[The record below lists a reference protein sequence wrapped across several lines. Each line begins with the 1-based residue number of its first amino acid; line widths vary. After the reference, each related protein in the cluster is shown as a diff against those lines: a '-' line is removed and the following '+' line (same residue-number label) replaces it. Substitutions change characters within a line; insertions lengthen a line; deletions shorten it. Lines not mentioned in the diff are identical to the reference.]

1 VRGPLFVPCLALA
14 LLVVLAGCIE
24 ERKSPWGDYAVNES
38 GWLSLDCPVCTAE
51 ETSYSREEGF
61 TFTRVVFHTSE
72 GDVYAFAALPD
83 APVAGFVLAPGAGV
97 KKEGHRDRAVAF
109 ARSNYAFM
117 VLDMRGNGGETGG
130 YPLDLARDYQRYLD
144 HEWPEYYL
152 SICDIRCAGTYLR
165 EKARVPVYAMG
176 ESNGGRYAAIAA
188 ALDPAFAGFIG
199 VSTSGFR
206 RAGDSYAGD
215 ARRFLLSVDPE
226 ACAGG
231 MAPRTSWVL
240 HSPGDPVIP
249 FADGQ
254 AFYRAL
260 PEPKSFFPFNG
271 THGLNEEADARILG
285 ECAQIYGPAG

>member
-1 VRGPLFVPCLALA
+1 VRSPLLAPCLVLA
-14 LLVVLAGCIE
+14 LLLVLPGCLE
-24 ERKSPWGDYAVNES
+24 EREMPRGDYAVNES

-51 ETSYSREEGF
+51 ETSCSRDEGF
-61 TFTRVVFHTSE
+61 TFTRIVFHTGE

-83 APVAGFVLAPGAGV
+83 APVAAFVLAPGAGV
-97 KKEGHRDRAVAF
+97 RKEGHRDRAGAF
-109 ARSNYAFM
+109 ARSNYAFI

-130 YPLDLARDYQRYLD
+130 YPMDLARDYQRFLD

-152 SICDIRCAGTYLR
+152 SVCDIQCARAYLQ
-165 EKARVPVYAMG
+165 EKNHVPVYAMG

-188 ALDPAFAGFIG
+188 ALDPGFAGFIG
-199 VSTSGFR
+199 VSTSGFS
-206 RAGDSYAGD
+206 RAGDSYTGN

-226 ACAGG
+226 ACAER
-231 MAPRTSWVL
+231 MANRSSWVL
-240 HSPGDPVIP
+240 HSPGDTVIP

-254 AFYRAL
+254 ALYRAL